1 MEIGF
6 DGDLQ
11 SVRCYYPV
19 CLRETECASIKVDSS
34 RITIFLVF
42 TFASISA
49 WINAGP
55 AGISEVSNMHDYIV
69 TNINFLRISWTNL
82 FIKGNYYRYT
92 NCAGALVHSR
102 YVYIRNLKEQN
113 DAQRVFTYVRNKL
126 IYLI

>member
-19 CLRETECASIKVDSS
+19 CLRETKCASIKVDSS

-69 TNINFLRISWTNL
+69 KTSIFLEFHGQTFSSKEIITG
-82 FIKGNYYRYT
+82 IQIVQ
-92 NCAGALVHSR
+92 VH
-102 YVYIRNLKEQN
+102 
-113 DAQRVFTYVRNKL
+113 
-126 IYLI
+126 